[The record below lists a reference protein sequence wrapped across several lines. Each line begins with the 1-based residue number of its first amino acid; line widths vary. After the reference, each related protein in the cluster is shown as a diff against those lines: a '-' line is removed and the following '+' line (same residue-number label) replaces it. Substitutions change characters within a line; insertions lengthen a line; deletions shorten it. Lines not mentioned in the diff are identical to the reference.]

1 MFPVVWA
8 LPRWGRKVNRWLL
21 IVVYLFVFC
30 LVAGCLIVAAAQWG
44 RKVNRWILIFFCRWF
59 SDPVGR
65 HQMQKLNCFLYV

>member
-30 LVAGCLIVAAAQWG
+30 LFAGCLIVAAAQWAHG
-44 RKVNRWILIFFCRWF
+44 EHECARMVDGMN
-59 SDPVGR
+59 
-65 HQMQKLNCFLYV
+65 Y

>member
-44 RKVNRWILIFFCRWF
+44 RKVNRWILIVVDGFRIQ
-59 SDPVGR
+59 SDAIR
-65 HQMQKLNCFLYV
+65 CKN